1 MKPKDIIMVTFSG
14 GTKSLVRVCGDFD
27 IDNPTKI
34 NVVFILDVITS
45 DGTYS
50 CNNTINSDFIE
61 HITRDNYD
69 KIIAEIFTSTNID
82 KLKEEAGKTE
92 KKSNFSERIKKT
104 FSLALGNYIKLP
116 ANDIE
121 AIFINPE

>member
-82 KLKEEAGKTE
+82 KLKELAQ
-92 KKSNFSERIKKT
+92 NFSPVPGPDT
-104 FSLALGNYIKLP
+104 FLGINLNTIV
-116 ANDIE
+116 NENIE
-121 AIFINPE
+121 FYKQKN